1 MGIDWE
7 PLWEAPW
14 FLQVHALS
22 ALGALMLGTVQLLA
36 PKGTLP
42 HRSLGLV
49 WIVLLVLVVA
59 TSWMTVWMF
68 GDIRF
73 SPIHVLSGITTIGL
87 LAGIA
92 HLVRGGPDLKRHG
105 GAFRAIY
112 IFGLVIAGAFT
123 LMPGRIMHEVVFGG

>member
-1 MGIDWE
+1 MGIDWT

-22 ALGALMLGTVQLLA
+22 AMAAFVLGTVQFLA

-42 HRSLGLV
+42 HRTLGLI

-68 GDIRF
+68 GEIRF
-73 SPIHVLSGITTIGL
+73 SPIHVLSAITTIGL
-87 LAGIA
+87 TGGIIN
-92 HLVRGGPDLKRHG
+92 LLRGGADLKRHA

-123 LMPGRIMHEVVFGG
+123 LMPGRIMHDVVFGG